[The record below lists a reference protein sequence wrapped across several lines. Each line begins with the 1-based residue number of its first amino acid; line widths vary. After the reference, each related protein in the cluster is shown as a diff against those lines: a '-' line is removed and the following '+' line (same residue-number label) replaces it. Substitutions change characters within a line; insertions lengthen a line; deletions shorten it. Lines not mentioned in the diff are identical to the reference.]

1 MDGHAAAA
9 AAAASGG
16 LSVTTIAVLTS
27 GWSAE
32 PVAVGE
38 ALPDDE
44 VITVERGASL
54 DPVRHAEVALI
65 PPDPARARALLVAAP
80 RLRWLHTISAGVDR
94 LLIPEITGHPELV
107 LTNNT
112 GAYDVPIAEHVVGML
127 FAASKRTREH
137 LAAQA
142 RHEWQRNVEHTE
154 LRDATLV
161 ILGLGSIGGELARL
175 ASGLGM
181 RVLGVRRD
189 PSRTVT
195 GVERI
200 VPPEALGD
208 LADAADYLAVTAALT
223 PSTRGLVS
231 AEVIARLR
239 PHAWIVNIA
248 RGAII
253 DEAALIAAL
262 RARTIGGAA
271 LDVFATEPLPTDSPL
286 WELDNVILTP
296 HVSGSSPRVR
306 ERSLALVVEN
316 VRRFKAGE
324 PLLNTV
330 DTGVGY

>member
-1 MDGHAAAA
+1 M
-9 AAAASGG
+9 
-16 LSVTTIAVLTS
+16 TTIAVLTS

-32 PVAVGE
+32 PAAVAR

-44 VITVERGASL
+44 VITVERGGSL
-54 DPVRHAEVALI
+54 APVAHVEVGLI
-65 PPDPARARALLVAAP
+65 PPDAERARALLAAAP
-80 RLRWLHTISAGVDR
+80 RLRWLHTISAGVER
-94 LLIPEITGHPELV
+94 LLIPEIVDRADLV

-112 GAYDVPIAEHVVGML
+112 GAYDVPIAEHVLAML
-127 FAASKRTREH
+127 FAASKRVPEH

-142 RHEWQRNVEHTE
+142 RHDWQRDLGHTE
-154 LRDATLV
+154 LRGSTLV

-189 PSRTVT
+189 PSRPVP

-200 VPPEALGD
+200 VGTDRFAD
-208 LADAADYLAVTAALT
+208 LVSEADYLAVTTALT
-223 PSTRGLVS
+223 PATRGLVS
-231 AEVIARLR
+231 ADVIARLR

-253 DEAALIAAL
+253 DEPALIAAL
-262 RARTIGGAA
+262 QERRIGGAA
-271 LDVFATEPLPTDSPL
+271 LDVFAVEPLAAESPL
-286 WELDNVILTP
+286 WDLDNVIVTP
-296 HVSGSSPRVR
+296 HVSNSSPRVR

-316 VRRFKAGE
+316 VRRYKAGE

-330 DTGVGY
+330 DRAAGY